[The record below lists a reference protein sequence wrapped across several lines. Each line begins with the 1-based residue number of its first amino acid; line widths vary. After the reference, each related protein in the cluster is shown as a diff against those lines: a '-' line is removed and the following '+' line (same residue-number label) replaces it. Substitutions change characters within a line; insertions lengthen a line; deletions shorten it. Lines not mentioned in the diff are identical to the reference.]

1 MRRRVALAVTV
12 LLLTLI
18 LPLSVAAQPPAPAAP
33 RHLFRTAGIPVP
45 GPFEGAHQV
54 LDFAPGAVTPQHTH
68 PGLVLVTVIEGEVTY
83 RNPALTPDNRQV
95 YKTGESFLEQPGV
108 VAEASNAGPVRASVL
123 ASFLLPQGAP
133 LSTAAPP
140 MPGLPATGMGG
151 AARWPTVWLALL
163 AGGGLLATG
172 WAIRRAGRL
181 R

>member
-1 MRRRVALAVTV
+1 MRRRVTLAVTM
-12 LLLTLI
+12 LLLTLV
-18 LPLSVAAQPPAPAAP
+18 LPLSVAAQPPAPVV

-45 GPFEGAHQV
+45 GPFEVAHNV
-54 LDFAPGAVTPQHTH
+54 LDFAPGAITPQHTH
-68 PGLVLVTVIEGEVTY
+68 PGLVLVTVTEGEVTF
-83 RNPALTPDNRQV
+83 RNPGLTPDNRRV
-95 YKTGESFLEQPGV
+95 YKVGESFIEQPGV
-108 VAEASNAGPVRASVL
+108 VGEASNAGAVRASLV

-172 WAIRRAGRL
+172 WAIRRAGRV